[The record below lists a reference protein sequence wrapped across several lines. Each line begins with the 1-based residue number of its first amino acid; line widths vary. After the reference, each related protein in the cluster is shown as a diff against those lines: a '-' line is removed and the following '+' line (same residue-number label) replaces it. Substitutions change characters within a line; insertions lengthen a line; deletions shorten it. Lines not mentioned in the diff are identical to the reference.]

1 MSFQCNF
8 PLLFRRAKMTVNS
21 SNSDGSRVIASA
33 QWSTDAGGGSGGG
46 GGGTDSGNGG
56 SGGSSNGGSSSSGS
70 GGGNPGL
77 YLKEFAHKFKM
88 PRLVRIVKGHYLHL
102 GGSSAL
108 SGGNGQVLLLVNLG
122 KRRRL
127 LAQCVKFKEGSR
139 KVASVGHKISI
150 PADYDGYFEI
160 LSEDGRS
167 VRCIES
173 VAELCKRFP
182 DSVLVR
188 ESVRAFVS
196 RGDDVDALTG
206 EGGSEAKSTRTIA
219 EGETLILVGEAVGG
233 GGRNR

>member
-1 MSFQCNF
+1 MRDAEDPRSAAHVLLSELCDILHRISMVVIRCKMVVT
-8 PLLFRRAKMTVNS
+8 PLNA
-21 SNSDGSRVIASA
+21 SR
-33 QWSTDAGGGSGGG
+33 
-46 GGGTDSGNGG
+46 
-56 SGGSSNGGSSSSGS
+56 
-70 GGGNPGL
+70 
-77 YLKEFAHKFKM
+77 
-88 PRLVRIVKGHYLHL
+88 
-102 GGSSAL
+102 
-108 SGGNGQVLLLVNLG
+108 QVLLLVNLG

-139 KVASVGHKISI
+139 KVASVGQKISI

-196 RGDDVDALTG
+196 RGDDVDALTEGG
-206 EGGSEAKSTRTIA
+206 EGAKSTRTIA